1 MISDLVVNI
10 SLLMSFTFVWHQL
23 FRKNRLTM
31 SSPSYIKVVDGIL
44 AGLLGV
50 ILMHYSIG
58 VNNITILD
66 LRHIP
71 VILVAFYGGFLPAII
86 SALVIIT
93 GRFLIDVNFSSYV
106 ALYMMLA
113 IAVGAGVIVRYMK
126 SGPWKRWTALLLY
139 SQLIFS
145 AALYIVVDDYGSV
158 LDFALFHILSTLLGG
173 YLTLYFVDYIRKTSE
188 RYYRYKEN
196 AQRDPLTGLY
206 NVRSFDSHYNRI
218 VKEAIEGKE
227 TCAICL
233 IDVDH
238 FKQINDTYGHQ
249 AGDEVLKQLA
259 ELLGRLTRTGDIL
272 SRNGGEE
279 FSLLLPKC
287 TVEDAKEIAGRVREA
302 VFKQGFLLLDQTKL
316 QLSVSIGV
324 SAFNPV
330 AEKEESLFQDAD
342 EALYKAKQNG
352 RNIVCTS
359 WECSYR

>member
-1 MISDLVVNI
+1 MISDLVINI

-23 FRKNRLTM
+23 FRKKRLTVT
-31 SSPSYIKVVDGIL
+31 SPVHIKVLDGIL
-44 AGLLGV
+44 AGFLGI

-58 VNNITILD
+58 VNDMTILD

-71 VILVAFYGGFLPAII
+71 VILVAFYGGFLPTII
-86 SALVIIT
+86 SAVVIIA
-93 GRFLIDVNFSSYV
+93 GRFFIAVNFSSYV
-106 ALYMMLA
+106 ALFMMLA
-113 IAVGAGVIVRYMK
+113 IAIGSGLIVRYMK
-126 SGPWKRWTALLLY
+126 GSPWKRWTVLLLY

-145 AALYIVVDDYGSV
+145 IALYIVVDKYAEV
-158 LDFALFHILSTLLGG
+158 LDFALFHILSTLIGG

-188 RYYRYKEN
+188 RYYQYKEN
-196 AQRDPLTGLY
+196 AQRDALTGLY
-206 NVRSFDSHYNRI
+206 NVRSFDSHYNRMI
-218 VKEAIEGKE
+218 KEAIEEKE

-238 FKQINDTYGHQ
+238 FKQINDTYGHT

-259 ELLGRLTRTGDIL
+259 ELLSRLTRAGDIL

-287 TVEDAKEIAGRVREA
+287 TVEQAKEIAGRVREA
-302 VFKQGFLLLDQTKL
+302 VYEHRFLLPDQTKL
-316 QLSVSIGV
+316 QLSVSVGV

-330 AEKEESLFQDAD
+330 SEDHDSLFQEAD

>member
-31 SSPSYIKVVDGIL
+31 SSPVQIKIIDGLL
-44 AGLLGV
+44 AGFLGI

-58 VNNITILD
+58 VNEMTILD

-71 VILVAFYGGFLPAII
+71 VVLVAFYGGFLPAFI
-86 SALVIIT
+86 SAVVIIV
-93 GRFLIDVNFSSYV
+93 GRFLIAVNFSSFI
-106 ALYMMLA
+106 ALFMMLV
-113 IAVGAGVIVRYMK
+113 IALGAGLIVTFMK
-126 SGPWKRWTALLLY
+126 GGAWKRWTALLFY

-145 AALYIVVDDYGSV
+145 IALYIVVDNYWDV
-158 LDFALFHILSTLLGG
+158 LQYALFHVLSTIIGG
-173 YLTLYFVDYIRKTSE
+173 YLTFYFVDYIRKNTE

-196 AQRDPLTGLY
+196 ALRDALTGLN
-206 NVRSFDSHYNRI
+206 NVRSFDTHYNRMI
-218 VKEAIEGKE
+218 KESMDEKVE
-227 TCAICL
+227 CAICL

-238 FKQINDTYGHQ
+238 FKQINDTYGHT

-259 ELLGRLTRTGDIL
+259 GLLKGLTRSGDIL

-287 TVEDAKEIAGRVREA
+287 TVGQAKDIATRVREA
-302 VFKQGFLLLDQTKL
+302 VSEFNFTLPDQRKI
-316 QLSVSIGV
+316 QLTVSVGV
-324 SAFNPV
+324 SAFNPD
-330 AEKEESLFQDAD
+330 EGKEEALFQDAD
-342 EALYKAKQNG
+342 EALYKAKQSG

-359 WECSYR
+359 WECSY